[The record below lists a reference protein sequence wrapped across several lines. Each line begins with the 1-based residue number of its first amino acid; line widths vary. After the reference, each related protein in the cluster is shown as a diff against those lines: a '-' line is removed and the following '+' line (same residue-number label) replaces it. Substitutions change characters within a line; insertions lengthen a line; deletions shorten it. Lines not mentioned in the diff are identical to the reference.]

1 MNEENDKFNYE
12 VYNGNEH
19 VLTSDKKI
27 KILRSLGVSESSIK
41 EMEEEISAEER
52 PTTFFSYD
60 SHRNVL
66 TNHYYD
72 NGGNLVV
79 VNLESPSLEEMDK
92 RLNDPEY
99 RKRVE
104 KEYLSESE

>member
-27 KILRSLGVSESSIK
+27 KILRSLGVSESNIK
-41 EMEEEISAEER
+41 EVENNMSKEK

-72 NGGNLVV
+72 GDGNLVV
-79 VNLESPSLEEMDK
+79 INLESPSLEEMDK
-92 RLNDPEY
+92 RVNNPEY
-99 RKRVE
+99 RKKVE
-104 KEYLSESE
+104 EEYLK